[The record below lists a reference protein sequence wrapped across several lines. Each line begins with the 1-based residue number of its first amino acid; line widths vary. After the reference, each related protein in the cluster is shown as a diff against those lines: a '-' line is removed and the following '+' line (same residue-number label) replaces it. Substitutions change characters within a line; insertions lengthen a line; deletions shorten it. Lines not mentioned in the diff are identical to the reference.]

1 MVFTRGQKR
10 KFEEGLDSNIL
21 NDISLSSSNE
31 DFNKRQ
37 DNYIDSVTKPLTIT
51 IKRKK
56 TSNTQTE
63 KKIETSVESDLE
75 TSDESDIKTSDE
87 SDTKTSDES
96 ENETSVKTL
105 PSNDIVGKCTTA
117 QKLETVI
124 KTSLANLVS
133 KFTKNEKT
141 LDEPKDEYD
150 KYLNYVDTIYDGDFF
165 ESESIDDKKKKLKN
179 LFSENDI
186 KKLNIELQE
195 IKSVYN
201 KRVPNIVNILK
212 MDMHIS
218 QKQKL
223 LEKMYHFV
231 NSDILS
237 ADYNSNLKY
246 LISNINSDDN
256 LELVELEK
264 RILEKSNSI
273 EYSDNYRQKIL
284 KSKMPFENKIIA
296 YKRLEIM
303 ESFESTD
310 TSEYAKYKSWMDIL
324 LSIPYEKPINNKIC
338 QEDSKMFI
346 KCVRDTLDARL
357 SFLETAKDQVLNIV
371 TQMVRN
377 PDNNCLPAIGLY
389 GEKGV
394 GKCLGFNTPIL
405 MYDGSIKMVQ
415 DIKIGDVL
423 MGDDSN
429 PRNVLSLARGKEEM
443 FEISHTLH
451 NESYIVNKSHILT
464 LKMSNNKKLN
474 DRKDRNSF
482 VVKWFDCKDIK
493 LKSKHFNYSKSKKQD
508 VYTIAKIFFENINED
523 KIVDIPLT
531 DYLKL
536 KKQIQSHLQGFK
548 VGVEFPE
555 QELDFDPYI
564 IGLWLGDGSSSQS
577 AITNQDST
585 IIYYLANTL
594 PKYKLHLT
602 KLKDVYSYG
611 ICGSKKVGENI
622 FLNTLKNLNLIN
634 NKHIPSIYKINSREN
649 RLKLLAGIIDSDGS
663 LFNSKSGYDIIQ
675 KNPQLSK
682 DIVYL
687 ARSLGFQCKP
697 KMCKKG
703 CYYKGQYKEG
713 EYTRMSIYG
722 NGIEEI
728 PVLCPRKKAN
738 SRRQIKDPLVTA
750 INITPKGVNDY
761 YGFVIDGNHRF
772 MLGNFIVTH
781 NTAFVKSISEA
792 LGRPYRTISLGG
804 ESDSSSLTGHGFTYV
819 GSGPGRIIEILR
831 ETQCTNPIILFDEL
845 DKVSETYRG
854 KEIIGNLI
862 HLTDSTS
869 NDKYNYD
876 KYFAGLE
883 FDLSK
888 VLFIFTY
895 NDETKVD
902 PILAD
907 RLFKIRVNNYS
918 VTEKLEIAKT
928 HLIKTILSQYN
939 YEIEFEDDAI
949 RYIVETSRSDQ
960 GMRDVKRKFEVIISR
975 VNTLLLTD
983 PQQDIIR
990 LKYKILYN
998 YYKSTSD
1005 KILILKDH
1013 VDIFLTD
1020 SIIKNV
1026 DNGPPPGMY
1035 M

>member
-1 MVFTRGQKR
+1 M
-10 KFEEGLDSNIL
+10 I
-21 NDISLSSSNE
+21 
-31 DFNKRQ
+31 
-37 DNYIDSVTKPLTIT
+37 

-56 TSNTQTE
+56 TSKTQTE
-63 KKIETSVESDLE
+63 NVNEMESKIE
-75 TSDESDIKTSDE
+75 TSDESEIETSN
-87 SDTKTSDES
+87 ES
-96 ENETSVKTL
+96 ENETSTK
-105 PSNDIVGKCTTA
+105 TTA
-117 QKLETVI
+117 QNLETII

-141 LDEPKDEYD
+141 SDEPKDELKDEPKDEYD
-150 KYLNYVDTIYDGDFF
+150 KYLNYVDAIYDGDFF
-165 ESESIDDKKKKLKN
+165 EFESIDDKKKKLKN
-179 LFSENDI
+179 LFSDDDI
-186 KKLNIELQE
+186 KKLNNELQE
-195 IKSVYN
+195 IKTVYN
-201 KRVPNIVNILK
+201 NRVPNIVNILK
-212 MDMHIS
+212 MDMHVS

-223 LEKMYHFV
+223 LEKMYHFM

-246 LISNINSDDN
+246 LISNINSDEN
-256 LELVELEK
+256 SELVELEK
-264 RILEKSNSI
+264 QILEKSNSI

-284 KSKMPFENKIIA
+284 KSKMSFENKIIT
-296 YKRLEIM
+296 YKRLEVM

-324 LSIPYEKPINNKIC
+324 LSIPYQKPINNKIC
-338 QEDSKMFI
+338 KEDSKKFI
-346 KCVRDTLDARL
+346 KGVRDTLDARL

-415 DIKIGDVL
+415 DIKNGDVL
-423 MGDDSN
+423 MGDDST

-464 LKMSNNKKLN
+464 LKMSDNKKLI
-474 DRKDRNSF
+474 DRKNRNSF
-482 VVKWFDCKDIK
+482 VVKWFDSKEIK
-493 LKSKHFNYSKSKKQD
+493 LKSKHFNYNKSKKQD
-508 VYTIAKIFFENINED
+508 VYTIAKIFFENITED
-523 KIVDIPLT
+523 KVVDIPLT
-531 DYLKL
+531 DYLTS
-536 KKQIQSHLQGFK
+536 KKQIRSHLQGFK

-564 IGLWLGDGSSSQS
+564 IGLWLGDGTSSGS

-585 IIYYLANTL
+585 ILYYLVNTL

-602 KLKDVYSYG
+602 KLKDTYGYG
-611 ICGSKKVGENI
+611 IAGTGKVGENI
-622 FLNTLKNLNLIN
+622 FLNTLKNLNLIK
-634 NKHIPSIYKINSREN
+634 NKHIPSVYKINSREN

-663 LFNSKSGYDIIQ
+663 LFHSKSGYDIIQ
-675 KNPQLSK
+675 KNPQLTK

-703 CYYKGQYKEG
+703 CYYKGEYKEGEYKEG

-722 NGIEEI
+722 NGLEEI

-750 INITPKGVNDY
+750 IDITPKGVGDY

-918 VTEKLEIAKT
+918 VAEKLEIAKT
-928 HLIKTILSQYN
+928 HLIKTILSEYN

-949 RYIVETSRSDQ
+949 HYIVETSRSDQ

-983 PQQDIIR
+983 PEQDIVR

-998 YYKSTSD
+998 YYKPTSD
-1005 KILILKDH
+1005 KIRILKDH

-1020 SIIKNV
+1020 SIIKKE

>member
-10 KFEEGLDSNIL
+10 KFEEGLGSNTL
-21 NDISLSSSNE
+21 NDGCLSSNE

-37 DNYIDSVTKPLTIT
+37 DNSIDSVIKPLIIT

-56 TSNTQTE
+56 TSKTQTE
-63 KKIETSVESDLE
+63 KIETSEIE
-75 TSDESDIKTSDE
+75 TSENETSNESENETSEIKTSN
-87 SDTKTSDES
+87 ES
-96 ENETSVKTL
+96 ENETSVK
-105 PSNDIVGKCTTA
+105 TTA

-141 LDEPKDEYD
+141 LDEPKDEPKDEYD
-150 KYLNYVDTIYDGDFF
+150 RYLNYVDTIYDGDFF
-165 ESESIDDKKKKLKN
+165 ESESTDDKKKKLKN

-223 LEKMYHFV
+223 LEKMHHFA

-256 LELVELEK
+256 SELVELEK

-338 QEDSKMFI
+338 QKDSKTFI

-585 IIYYLANTL
+585 ILYYLANTL

-703 CYYKGQYKEG
+703 QYKEGQYKEG
-713 EYTRMSIYG
+713 QYTRMSIYG

-939 YEIEFEDDAI
+939 YEIEFEDDAV

-983 PQQDIIR
+983 PEQDIIR

-1020 SIIKNV
+1020 SIIKKA
-1026 DNGPPPGMY
+1026 DDGPPPGMY

>member
-10 KFEEGLDSNIL
+10 KIEEIINDDNL
-21 NDISLSSSNE
+21 NDNNLNDDNLNGKNTFKSSKE
-31 DFNKRQ
+31 DGVFNM
-37 DNYIDSVTKPLTIT
+37 I

-56 TSNTQTE
+56 TSEIKNETE
-63 KKIETSVESDLE
+63 TESEIETNETIDDIESQ
-75 TSDESDIKTSDE
+75 
-87 SDTKTSDES
+87 S
-96 ENETSVKTL
+96 ENESHIK
-105 PSNDIVGKCTTA
+105 TTA

-124 KTSLANLVS
+124 KTSLANLVN
-133 KFTKNEKT
+133 KFSKNEKIS
-141 LDEPKDEYD
+141 EAPKDEYD
-150 KYLNYVDTIYDGDFF
+150 KYLNYIDAIYEGDFF
-165 ESESIDDKKKKLKN
+165 EAESINDIKKKLKDV
-179 LFSENDI
+179 LSEDDI
-186 KKLNIELQE
+186 KKLNSQLHK
-195 IKSVYN
+195 IKTIYN
-201 KRVPNIVNILK
+201 NRVPDIMDILK
-212 MDMHIS
+212 MDIHES

-223 LEKMYHFV
+223 LEKMYHFI

-237 ADYNSNLKY
+237 ADYNSNLKF
-246 LISNINSDDN
+246 LMSNVNSNINS
-256 LELVELEK
+256 ELIELEK
-264 RILEKSNSI
+264 QILEKSNSI

-296 YKRLEIM
+296 YKRLEVM

-338 QEDSKMFI
+338 IEDSKRFI
-346 KCVRDTLDARL
+346 KCVRDTLDAKL
-357 SFLETAKDQVLNIV
+357 SFLETAKDQVINIV

-389 GEKGV
+389 GDKGV
-394 GKCLGFNTPIL
+394 GKCLGFNTPVL

-423 MGDDSN
+423 MGDDST

-464 LKMSNNKKLN
+464 LKMSGNKKLF

-482 VVKWFDCKDIK
+482 VVKWFDCKEIK
-493 LKSKHFNYSKSKKQD
+493 LKTKHFNYSKSKKQD
-508 VYTIAKIFFENINED
+508 VYIIAKMFFDNIGEN

-531 DYLKL
+531 DYFKL
-536 KKQIQSHLQGFK
+536 NKQLQSYLQGFK
-548 VGVEFPE
+548 VGVEFSE

-564 IGLWLGDGSSSQS
+564 IGLWLGDGSSSKS
-577 AITNQDST
+577 AITTQDST
-585 IIYYLANTL
+585 ILYYLVNTL
-594 PKYKLHLT
+594 PKYKLHLS
-602 KLKDVYSYG
+602 KLKDTYGYG
-611 ICGSKKVGENI
+611 ITGTGKIGENI
-622 FLNTLKNLNLIN
+622 FLNTLKNCNLIN

-649 RLKLLAGIIDSDGS
+649 RLKLLAGILDTDGS
-663 LFNSKSGYDIIQ
+663 LHTNKSGYEIIQ
-675 KNPQLSK
+675 KNPQLTK

-703 CYYKGQYKEG
+703 CYYKGEYKEG
-713 EYTRMSIYG
+713 EYTRISIYG

-738 SRRQIKDPLVTA
+738 PRRQIKDPLVTA
-750 INITPKGVNDY
+750 INITPKGVDDY

-831 ETQCTNPIILFDEL
+831 ETKCTNPIILFDEL

-918 VTEKLEIAKT
+918 VAEKLEIAKT
-928 HLIKTILSQYN
+928 HLIKTILSEYN
-939 YEIEFEDDAI
+939 YKIEFEDDAI
-949 RYIVETSRSDQ
+949 HYIVESSRSDQ

-983 PQQDIIR
+983 PEQDIVR

-998 YYKSTSD
+998 YYKTTSD

-1013 VDIFLTD
+1013 VDIFLED
-1020 SIIKNV
+1020 SIIKKA

-1035 M
+1035 V